1 MQTAH
6 VSYRFSPRTELF
18 SSVRVSPEADFLH
31 DNAAQNTPLSFL
43 IGQRYIFMVK
53 ENPESLFVLQDI
65 GHAFW
70 HTEMLGHVRLF
81 LAKMKGF
88 V

>member
-1 MQTAH
+1 
-6 VSYRFSPRTELF
+6 
-18 SSVRVSPEADFLH
+18 
-31 DNAAQNTPLSFL
+31 
-43 IGQRYIFMVK
+43 MVK